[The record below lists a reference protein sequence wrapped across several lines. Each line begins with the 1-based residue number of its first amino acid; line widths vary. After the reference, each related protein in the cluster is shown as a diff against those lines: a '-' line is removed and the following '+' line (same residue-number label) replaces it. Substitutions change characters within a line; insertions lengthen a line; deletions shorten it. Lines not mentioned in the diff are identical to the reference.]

1 MRLGPGA
8 RHHHRS
14 RPHPCPGPQAP
25 GGYRGQVS
33 GLRDP
38 GMSLLVVGSVAFDA
52 LETPFGKVARAL
64 GGAATYCSVAASFFT
79 GVNLGGVVGA
89 DFTARAASIFRA
101 RHTHPT
107 GLARAP
113 GQTT

>member
-79 GVNLGGVVGA
+79 GVNLVRSEERRVGKEC
-89 DFTARAASIFRA
+89 RA
-101 RHTHPT
+101 R
-107 GLARAP
+107 G
-113 GQTT
+113 